1 MKKYL
6 RILLLAVIAVC
17 SFTIVSCGDDD
28 DDKNKAGE
36 ITEMYGLWVCITS
49 EDSWQG
55 YIAKDQFVGEE
66 LTINS
71 DGTYTSTAESF
82 GYTGKWSVSGNSF
95 VAKTSYGKSITATFS
110 VSGNYMTL
118 SGKTNEGVTFNY
130 HFKRK

>member
-1 MKKYL
+1 MKKYFVML
-6 RILLLAVIAVC
+6 MFAMMAV
-17 SFTIVSCGDDD
+17 FGLTFVSCGDDD
-28 DDKNKAGE
+28 ENKSGE

-49 EDSWQG
+49 EDSWEG

-82 GYTGKWSVSGNSF
+82 GYVGKWSVSGNSF
-95 VAKTSYGKSITATFS
+95 VAKTSYGKTIKATFS
-110 VSGNYMTL
+110 VSGSYMTL
-118 SGKTNEGVTFNY
+118 SGKTNEGVSFNY